1 MLILCGN
8 RACRVRYADSMRACP
23 VCSTPKPEQP
33 IAAEANPGLQARR
46 NRVGVVYSV
55 LALLSVLGVVASSI
69 EANVFAL
76 GICVLMTFIWG
87 RLAFSAFQKES
98 AK

>member
-1 MLILCGN
+1 
-8 RACRVRYADSMRACP
+8 MRACP

-33 IAAEANPGLQARR
+33 VAAEPNPGLQARR

-76 GICVLMTFIWG
+76 GIGVVMTLVWG
-87 RLAFSAFQKES
+87 RLAFSAFREES
-98 AK
+98 TE